1 MTVKIH
7 RTSRWTSIV
16 ERRFNV
22 FSLNHST
29 KPIILKGRLEIVLS
43 RNTVIF
49 YKVKSFNDDS
59 YRMRRGQISISLQ
72 VKNYLLVMLRQ
83 GENSWEN
90 MNSKNPF
97 FLLKNKLSLE
107 VKSLQEGW
115 THQVTFIKLIL
126 AYGNQKSHAG
136 LRVVHLV

>member
-43 RNTVIF
+43 RNIQ
-49 YKVKSFNDDS
+49 SFSTKLNHLTMIA
-59 YRMRRGQISISLQ
+59 RMRRGQISISLQ

-83 GENSWEN
+83 GENS
-90 MNSKNPF
+90 
-97 FLLKNKLSLE
+97 
-107 VKSLQEGW
+107 
-115 THQVTFIKLIL
+115 
-126 AYGNQKSHAG
+126 
-136 LRVVHLV
+136 